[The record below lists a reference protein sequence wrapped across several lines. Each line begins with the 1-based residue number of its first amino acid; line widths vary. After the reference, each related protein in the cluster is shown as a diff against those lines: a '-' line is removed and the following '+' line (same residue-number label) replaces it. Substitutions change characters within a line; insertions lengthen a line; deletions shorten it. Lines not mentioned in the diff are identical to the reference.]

1 MTKLHSF
8 LAVVMLTLAA
18 AQTETSWGRGFG
30 GMHAGGMHGGGM
42 GGMGGMRPGGM
53 GGMRPGG
60 TGGMGMRPGGLSPGG
75 GIGNIAN
82 QRPDFGGAGRGG
94 FSPGGGFG
102 NVANQRPDFAGA
114 GRAGETGLGQRG
126 FPGEAAGGF
135 GANRSGQRA
144 AGDGSGP
151 FGDRSADRPDR
162 GQLSKFLGLPS
173 DGGLHNF
180 AGNQIRGD
188 QRGLSRFP
196 DADLQRRGDDVRRD
210 FRGRD
215 FYNADWYRR
224 HPGAWYPR
232 RWAYGNVWTA
242 ATWASLGSWFGYG
255 DADYDYYDYGNN
267 VTYQDNSVYMNGQDM
282 GTADQYYQ
290 QAQNL
295 ASTGTEAQTTDDTQW
310 LPLGVFAMTHDKQTN
325 ANLILQL
332 AVNKE
337 GIIRGNYT
345 ATLTND
351 TKPVQGSVDKKTQRA
366 AWTIGDN
373 TQNVIETG
381 IYNLTKD
388 EAPILVHFG
397 KDKTEQWLLVRVK
410 QDEQPQQPS
419 SSE

>member
-1 MTKLHSF
+1 MACSLVAWEAWALVAWALVAWEACRLVAREAWACGPAGSLRVVGSATSPTSGPISAARDVVGSPQ
-8 LAVVMLTLAA
+8 AVDSAMSP
-18 AQTETSWGRGFG
+18 TSGPISPARGEPE
-30 GMHAGGMHGGGM
+30 
-42 GGMGGMRPGGM
+42 RPV
-53 GGMRPGG
+53 
-60 TGGMGMRPGGLSPGG
+60 SVS
-75 GIGNIAN
+75 A
-82 QRPDFGGAGRGG
+82 
-94 FSPGGGFG
+94 
-102 NVANQRPDFAGA
+102 
-114 GRAGETGLGQRG
+114 G

-224 HPGAWYPR
+224 HPGTWYPR

-295 ASTGTEAQTTDDTQW
+295 ASTGTEAQRRTTRSGCRW
-310 LPLGVFAMTHDKQTN
+310 AYSP
-325 ANLILQL
+325 
-332 AVNKE
+332 
-337 GIIRGNYT
+337 
-345 ATLTND
+345 
-351 TKPVQGSVDKKTQRA
+351 
-366 AWTIGDN
+366 
-373 TQNVIETG
+373 
-381 IYNLTKD
+381 
-388 EAPILVHFG
+388 
-397 KDKTEQWLLVRVK
+397 
-410 QDEQPQQPS
+410 
-419 SSE
+419 